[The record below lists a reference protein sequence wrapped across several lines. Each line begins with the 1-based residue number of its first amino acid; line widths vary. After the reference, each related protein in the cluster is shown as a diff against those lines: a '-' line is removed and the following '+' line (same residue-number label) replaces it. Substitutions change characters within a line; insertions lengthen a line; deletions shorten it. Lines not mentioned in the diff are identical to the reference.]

1 MKLADVSIRRP
12 VFATMLILALVVFGA
27 IGYSRVGVD
36 LFPNVEFPFVT
47 VTAIYPGADP
57 EAIETKVITKIE
69 DAVAGISGIKALRS
83 VSLENVGQVILQF
96 VLEKDADLAA
106 QEVRDKVSAVLR
118 ELPKEVE
125 PPVVAKFD
133 MGAAPIMSVVLSGR
147 RSIREVTQIAD
158 DVVKPRLQKILGV
171 GAVEVVGGRKREIQV
186 WVQGDK
192 LQKYRMAV
200 GDVFMALAA
209 QNLEV
214 PGGRFQQG
222 QEELVVKTKGEV
234 HSADAIAN
242 LIVPIPTG
250 GAPIRIRD
258 VARVVDSTEEPRSYS
273 SLNGV
278 AAVSLTVKKQ
288 SGSNVTAV
296 AHEAKREVAALRN
309 ELAKQGVSLALVA
322 DTSVFIE
329 TSIGDVKFDLFFGA
343 ALAVLIILFFLRNLR
358 TTLISAVAIPTS
370 VITTFAFVYFMG
382 FTLNWMTLLALS
394 LSIGILIDDAIVVI
408 ENVYRHM
415 EEGMERSEAARFGT
429 AEIGLAVLA
438 TTLSI
443 VAVFLPVAFMKGM
456 VGRFFYEFG
465 VTVAVAVLISLFVSF
480 TLTPM
485 LSSRFIKIPER
496 RNALFLAVER
506 VLTAIDRAYRR
517 TLQTALRHRLASL
530 AVAFL
535 ALGGALYLARF
546 IKMEFMPMMDRS
558 ELAVFIQLPTGKSL
572 EATRRLTESV
582 ASEVRRIPGIEQT
595 FVTVGGGVEQKVN
608 EAQIYVK
615 TVKRHARS
623 YGQAELMDHLR
634 KKLAR
639 RRGAIIS
646 VDRIPEVGA
655 SGMRQQVLQINVR
668 GGQDLEEMAAVARK
682 MMDEMKKVPGIV
694 DVDYTYRPG
703 KPELSIQVDR
713 ERAASLHVPVASI
726 AMAIRSLMGGDKA
739 TQLRADGALH
749 DVRVR
754 LQAEDRVKPED
765 LARLQV
771 RSAMGTLVDL
781 SNLIQVKRGSGPTQI
796 DRQARQRQITVLANL
811 QEKPLGE
818 ALADVRRI
826 SAKVVPPTLQTDLT
840 GMAEVMD
847 ESFAELFFA
856 LFLAIAIVYMILA
869 SQFESFIH
877 PFTIMLSLPLSL
889 VGALGG
895 ILVARTTMSIFGM
908 IGIIMLMGLVV
919 KNAILLVD
927 YTNTLRRRGLARD
940 EALLQAGP
948 VRLRPILMTTAAM
961 VFGMLPV
968 AIGMGEGAEL
978 RAPMAICV
986 IGGLITSTLLTLLIV
1001 PVVYTLMDGL
1011 AQRLTGRKTVSGTEP
1026 GEEPVHPS
1034 SAA

>member
-12 VFATMLILALVVFGA
+12 VFATMLVLAMVVFGA
-27 IGYSRVGVD
+27 IGYMRVGVD

-47 VTAIYPGADP
+47 VTSIYPGADP
-57 EAIETKVITKIE
+57 EAVETKVVTKIE

-96 VLEKDADLAA
+96 VLEKDGDLAA

-125 PPVVAKFD
+125 SPVVAKFD
-133 MGAAPIMSVVLSGR
+133 IGAAPIMSVVLSGR
-147 RSIREVTQIAD
+147 RSIREVTQLAD

-171 GAVEVVGGRKREIQV
+171 GGVEVVGGRKREIQV
-186 WVQGDK
+186 WVQADR
-192 LQKYRMAV
+192 LAKYRMAV
-200 GDVFMALAA
+200 GDVFAALAA

-222 QEELVVKTKGEV
+222 QDELVVKTKGEV
-234 HSADAIAN
+234 HSAEAIAN
-242 LIVPIPTG
+242 LIVPIPTM
-250 GAPIRIRD
+250 GAPVRIRD

-273 SLNGV
+273 SLNGT

-296 AHEAKREVAALRN
+296 AREAKKEVAALQGL
-309 ELAKQGVSLALVA
+309 LAKQGISLAIVA
-322 DTSVFIE
+322 DTSTFIE
-329 TSIGDVKFDLFFGA
+329 SSINDVKFDLVFGA

-358 TTLISAVAIPTS
+358 TTLISAIAIPTS

-408 ENVYRHM
+408 ENIFRHM
-415 EEGMERSEAARFGT
+415 EEGMERKQAAHFGT
-429 AEIGLAVLA
+429 SEIGLAVLA

-465 VTVAVAVLISLFVSF
+465 VTVSVAVLISLFVSF

-485 LSSRFIKIPER
+485 LSSRFIKIPEK
-496 RNALFLAVER
+496 RNVLFR
-506 VLTAIDRAYRR
+506 AIEHILGLVDRAYRR
-517 TLQTALRHRLASL
+517 TLQTALRHRLATL
-530 AVAFL
+530 GIAAL
-535 ALGGALYLARF
+535 ALVSAFYLARF
-546 IKMEFMPMMDRS
+546 IKAEFMPLIDRS
-558 ELAVFIQLPTGKSL
+558 ELAVFVQLPTGKSL
-572 EATRRLTESV
+572 ETTRRYVESV
-582 ASEVRRIPGIEQT
+582 AHEVRQVPGVEQT
-595 FVTVGGGVEQKVN
+595 FVTAGGGVEQKVN

-615 TVKRHARS
+615 TVKLQRRS
-623 YGQAELMDHLR
+623 YGQAQLMDHLR
-634 KKLAR
+634 KRLAR

-655 SGMRQQVLQINVR
+655 SGMRQQILQINIR
-668 GGQDLEEMAAVARK
+668 GGQDLEEMAGVARK
-682 MMDEMKKVPGIV
+682 MMEEMKKVPGIV
-694 DVDYTYRPG
+694 DIDYTYRPG

-713 ERAASLHVPVASI
+713 ERAASLGVPVASI
-726 AMAIRSLMGGDKA
+726 AMSIRSLMGGDKA

-765 LARLQV
+765 LSRLQV
-771 RSAMGTLVDL
+771 RSAMGALVDL

-811 QEKPLGE
+811 QDKPLGE
-818 ALADVRRI
+818 ALAAVRKI
-826 SAKVVPPTLQTDLT
+826 SAKVVPPHLTSDFT

-895 ILVARTTMSIFGM
+895 ILVARTTLSIFGM
-908 IGIIMLMGLVV
+908 IGFIMLMGLVV

-927 YTNTLRRRGLARD
+927 YTNTLRRRGLSRE

-968 AIGMGEGAEL
+968 ALGMGEGAEL
-978 RAPMAICV
+978 RAPMAISV
-986 IGGLITSTLLTLLIV
+986 IGGLLTSTMLTLLIV

-1011 AQRLTGRKTVSGTEP
+1011 AQKLTGRSTVSAEEP
-1026 GEEPVHPS
+1026 GQEQVRS
-1034 SAA
+1034 SGHV